1 MKTDLKAELEQLTGA
16 FYEEAQKNT
25 PYPYAVFSARRTGET
40 DERQTYILEINVWDQ
55 HTHYSQAENIMD
67 GLERKLHRCNFL
79 TDRYLIRIFRGDRQN
94 VPDPDKD
101 IKRVREQF
109 EMYIYEREDK

>member
-67 GLERKLHRCNFL
+67 GLERKLRRGNFL
-79 TDRYLIRIFRGDRQN
+79 ADR
-94 VPDPDKD
+94 
-101 IKRVREQF
+101 
-109 EMYIYEREDK
+109 